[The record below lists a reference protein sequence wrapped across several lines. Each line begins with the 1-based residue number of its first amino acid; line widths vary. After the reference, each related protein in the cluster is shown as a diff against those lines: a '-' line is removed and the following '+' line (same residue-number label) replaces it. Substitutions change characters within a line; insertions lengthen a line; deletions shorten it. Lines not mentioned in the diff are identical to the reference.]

1 MFASTRVEPRK
12 LIVSSRPLRKQGA
25 GAFLYGKGEMTM
37 GNIQAPR
44 GTYDVL
50 PQESAKWQEIERTI
64 NELCNL
70 YQYKEIRT
78 PVFEHTELF
87 QRGVGDTTDIV
98 QKEMYTFQDRGDRSL
113 TLRPEGTASV
123 VRSYVEHKL
132 FGQPDQPVKLYYTGP
147 MFRYERP
154 QAGRMR
160 QFVQFGVEA
169 IGSKDPAI
177 DAEVIA
183 LAMDVYKASGLKS
196 LRLVLNSLGDT
207 ESRLAHKEALIEHFA
222 PSIEEF
228 CSDCQTRLEKNPLRI
243 LDCKVDREH
252 PLMATAPSLAD
263 YLNEESAAY
272 FTQVKGYLD
281 ELGIS
286 YVVDPN
292 LVRGLDYY
300 NHTAFEIMSEAE
312 GFGAITTLAGGGRY
326 NGLVEDLGGPES
338 PGIGF
343 AMSIERLLLALE
355 MEKVEIG
362 QDRSLDAYVIAM
374 DAASKKKAVSIVR
387 DLRASGISADMDFTD
402 RKMKAQMK
410 SADRKKARFVIVIGE
425 SELESGKAAVKEM
438 ATRDQQEVPFGELVE
453 NIQKKKSL
461 EE

>member
-1 MFASTRVEPRK
+1 MS
-12 LIVSSRPLRKQGA
+12 
-25 GAFLYGKGEMTM
+25 
-37 GNIQAPR
+37 NIQAPR

-272 FTQVKGYLD
+272 FTQVKDYLD

-362 QDRSLDAYVIAM
+362 QDQSLDAYVIAM

-438 ATRDQQEVPFGELVE
+438 ATRDQQEVPFGELAE

>member
-1 MFASTRVEPRK
+1 MA
-12 LIVSSRPLRKQGA
+12 
-25 GAFLYGKGEMTM
+25 
-37 GNIQAPR
+37 NIQAPR

-50 PQESAKWQEIERTI
+50 PDQSAKWQEVEQKI
-64 NELCNL
+64 NDLCRL

-78 PVFEHTELF
+78 PIFEHTELF

-123 VRSYVEHKL
+123 VRSYVENKL
-132 FGQPDQPVKLYYTGP
+132 FGMPDQPVKLFYTGP

-177 DAEVIA
+177 DAEVIS
-183 LAMDVYKASGLKS
+183 LAMDLYRSVGLEK
-196 LRLVLNSLGDT
+196 LRLVINSLGDT
-207 ESRLAHKEALIEHFA
+207 ESRVAHKEALIQHFE
-222 PSIEEF
+222 PSINEF
-228 CSDCQTRLEKNPLRI
+228 CGDCQTRLEKNPLRI
-243 LDCKVDREH
+243 LDCKVDRNH

-263 YLNEESAAY
+263 YLNEESQAY
-272 FTQVKGYLD
+272 FDEVQSYLSSMD
-281 ELGIS
+281 IDF
-286 YVVDPN
+286 VVDPN

-300 NHTAFEIMSEAE
+300 NHTAFEIMSDAE

-362 QDRSLDAYVIAM
+362 QSNNLEVYVVAM
-374 DAASKKKAVSIVR
+374 DESTKKKAFSVVR
-387 DLRASGISADMDFTD
+387 DLRMNGISADMDFTG
-402 RKMKAQMK
+402 RKVKAQMK
-410 SADRKKARFVIVIGE
+410 SADRKGAGFVLVIGE
-425 SELESGKAAVKEM
+425 TELESGKVALKEM
-438 ATRDQQEVPFGELVE
+438 ATGEQQEMAFEEIAGTIL
-453 NIQKKKSL
+453 KKKSL

>member
-1 MFASTRVEPRK
+1 M
-12 LIVSSRPLRKQGA
+12 
-25 GAFLYGKGEMTM
+25 
-37 GNIQAPR
+37 NIQAPR

-50 PQESAKWQEIERTI
+50 PDQSAKWQEVEQKII
-64 NELCNL
+64 ELCRL

-78 PVFEHTELF
+78 PIFEHTELF

-123 VRSYVEHKL
+123 VRAFVENKL
-132 FGQPDQPVKLYYTGP
+132 FGLPDQPVKLFYTGP

-183 LAMDVYKASGLKS
+183 LAMDVYRSVGLKS
-196 LRLVLNSLGDT
+196 LRLVINSLGDT
-207 ESRLAHKEALIEHFA
+207 ESRIAHKEALIAHFA
-222 PSIEEF
+222 PRIGEF
-228 CSDCQTRLEKNPLRI
+228 CGDCQTRLEKNPLRI
-243 LDCKVDREH
+243 LDCKVDRNH

-263 YLNEESAAY
+263 YLNEESRQY
-272 FTQVKGYLD
+272 FEGVKGYLETLNID
-281 ELGIS
+281 

-300 NHTAFEIMSEAE
+300 NHTAFEIMSDAE

-326 NGLVEDLGGPES
+326 NGLVEDLGGPEA

-362 QDRSLDAYVIAM
+362 QSRNLEAYVVAM
-374 DAASKKKAVSIVR
+374 DESTKKKAFSVVR
-387 DLRASGISADMDFTD
+387 ELRESGISADMDFGG
-402 RKMKAQMK
+402 RKLKAQMK
-410 SADRKKARFVIVIGE
+410 SADRKKAAYVIVIGE
-425 SELESGKAAVKEM
+425 NEIANGKAAVKEM
-438 ATRDQQEVPFGELVE
+438 ASGEQQDVAFDQLTEIIL
-453 NIQKKKSL
+453 KKKSL
-461 EE
+461 GE

>member
-1 MFASTRVEPRK
+1 MS
-12 LIVSSRPLRKQGA
+12 
-25 GAFLYGKGEMTM
+25 
-37 GNIQAPR
+37 IQAPR
-44 GTYDVL
+44 GTYDIL
-50 PQESAKWQEIERTI
+50 PGQSEKWQEIEQKI
-64 NELCNL
+64 NELCRL

-98 QKEMYTFQDRGDRSL
+98 QKEMYTFQDRGNRSL

-123 VRSYVEHKL
+123 VRSFVENKL
-132 FGQPDQPVKLYYTGP
+132 FGLPDQPVKLFYTGP

-177 DAEVIA
+177 DAEVIS
-183 LAMDVYKASGLKS
+183 LAMELYRSVGLKK
-196 LRLVLNSLGDT
+196 LRLVINSLGDT
-207 ESRLAHKEALIEHFA
+207 ESRLSHKEALVAHFA
-222 PSIEEF
+222 PRIDEF

-243 LDCKVDREH
+243 LDCKVDRDH

-263 YLNEESAAY
+263 YLNEDSQAY
-272 FTQVKGYLD
+272 FEEVKMYL
-281 ELGIS
+281 EALGID

-300 NHTAFEIMSEAE
+300 NHTAFEIMSDAE
-312 GFGAITTLAGGGRY
+312 GFGAITTLCGGGRY

-362 QDRSLDAYVIAM
+362 QSQNLEVYVIAM
-374 DAASKKKAVSIVR
+374 DESAKKQAFSLLKDFRSN
-387 DLRASGISADMDFTD
+387 GISADMDYTG
-402 RKMKAQMK
+402 RKLKAQMK
-410 SADRKKARFVIVIGE
+410 SADRKGANYVIVIGE
-425 SELESGKAAVKEM
+425 TEMESGKAGLKEM
-438 ATRDQQEVPFGELVE
+438 ATGEQQELLFSEMAE
-453 NIQKKKSL
+453 TINNKKSL

>member
-1 MFASTRVEPRK
+1 
-12 LIVSSRPLRKQGA
+12 
-25 GAFLYGKGEMTM
+25 M
-37 GNIQAPR
+37 GNNIQAPR

-50 PQESAKWQEIERTI
+50 PDQSAKWQEIEAKI
-64 NELCNL
+64 IELCNL

-78 PVFEHTELF
+78 PIFEHTELF

-98 QKEMYTFQDRGDRSL
+98 TKEMYTFQDRGDRSL

-123 VRSYVEHKL
+123 VRSFVENKL
-132 FGQPDQPVKLYYTGP
+132 FGLPDQPVKLFYTGP

-177 DAEVIA
+177 DAEVIS
-183 LAMDVYKASGLKS
+183 LAMELYRSVGLKR

-207 ESRLAHKEALIEHFA
+207 ESRIAHREALVKHFE
-222 PSIEEF
+222 PRINEF

-243 LDCKVDREH
+243 LDCKVDRDH

-263 YLNEESAAY
+263 YLNEESQAY
-272 FTQVKGYLD
+272 FDQVKMYLD
-281 ELGIS
+281 ELGIE
-286 YVVDPN
+286 YVIDPN

-300 NHTAFEIMSEAE
+300 NHTAFEIMSDAE
-312 GFGAITTLAGGGRY
+312 GFGAITTLCGGGRY

-362 QDRSLDAYVIAM
+362 QSQNLEVYVIAM
-374 DAASKKKAVSIVR
+374 DDASKKKAFGIIKE
-387 DLRASGISADMDFTD
+387 LRSNGISADMDYTG
-402 RKMKAQMK
+402 RKLKAQMK
-410 SADRKKARFVIVIGE
+410 SADRKGAAYVIVMGE
-425 SELESGKAAVKEM
+425 TEMASGQVALKEM
-438 ATRDQQEVPFGELVE
+438 ATGEQQTVAFADIAGT
-453 NIQKKKSL
+453 ITKKKSL

>member
-1 MFASTRVEPRK
+1 M
-12 LIVSSRPLRKQGA
+12 
-25 GAFLYGKGEMTM
+25 
-37 GNIQAPR
+37 NIQAPR

-50 PQESAKWQEIERTI
+50 PDQSAKWQEVEQKI
-64 NELCNL
+64 NDLCRL

-78 PVFEHTELF
+78 PIFEHTELF
-87 QRGVGDTTDIV
+87 QRSVGDTTDIV

-123 VRSYVEHKL
+123 VRSYVENKL
-132 FGQPDQPVKLYYTGP
+132 FGMPDQPVKLFYTGP

-177 DAEVIA
+177 DAEVIS
-183 LAMDVYKASGLKS
+183 LAMDLYRSVGLKQ
-196 LRLVLNSLGDT
+196 LRLVINSLGDT
-207 ESRLAHKEALIEHFA
+207 ESRVAHKEALIKHFE
-222 PSIEEF
+222 PSIDEF
-228 CSDCQTRLEKNPLRI
+228 CSDCQTRLKKNPLRI
-243 LDCKVDREH
+243 LDCKVDRNH

-263 YLNEESAAY
+263 YLNEESQAY
-272 FTQVKGYLD
+272 FDEVQAYLSSMD
-281 ELGIS
+281 IDF
-286 YVVDPN
+286 VVDPN

-362 QDRSLDAYVIAM
+362 QSNNLEVYVVAM
-374 DAASKKKAVSIVR
+374 DESSKKKAFSVVR
-387 DLRASGISADMDFTD
+387 DLRLNGISADMDFNG
-402 RKMKAQMK
+402 RKVKAQMK
-410 SADRKKARFVIVIGE
+410 SADRKGAGFVIVIGE
-425 SELESGKAAVKEM
+425 TELASGKVALKEM
-438 ATRDQQEVPFGELVE
+438 ATGEQQEMAFEEIAQTIL
-453 NIQKKKSL
+453 KKKSL